1 MPRLRAAVPAPAAIN
16 LATKPVN
23 VSLGAPGPRWV
34 WLLTAAG
41 AASAPAA
48 LLNGAPLPEALTPEV
63 PPLPPAV
70 AAAGAVELPA
80 RSYAFLLL
88 PHAGHAAYGPRASR
102 PAARA
107 LPQGSGHVLPG
118 DLRYQLRDFRL
129 ARTLS
134 SGHARA

>member
-1 MPRLRAAVPAPAAIN
+1 MGRGLEAWLRVSCRSATKSH

-48 LLNGAPLPEALTPEV
+48 LLNGAPLPEALTPET

-70 AAAGAVELPA
+70 AAAGAVVELPA

-88 PHAGHAAYGPRASR
+88 PRAGHAACD
-102 PAARA
+102 AATA
-107 LPQGSGHVLPG
+107 EL
-118 DLRYQLRDFRL
+118 
-129 ARTLS
+129 
-134 SGHARA
+134 

>member
-1 MPRLRAAVPAPAAIN
+1 MGRGLEAWLRVSCRSATKSH

-48 LLNGAPLPEALTPEV
+48 LLNGAPLPEALTPET

-88 PHAGHAAYGPRASR
+88 PHAGHAACD
-102 PAARA
+102 AATA
-107 LPQGSGHVLPG
+107 
-118 DLRYQLRDFRL
+118 DL
-129 ARTLS
+129 
-134 SGHARA
+134 